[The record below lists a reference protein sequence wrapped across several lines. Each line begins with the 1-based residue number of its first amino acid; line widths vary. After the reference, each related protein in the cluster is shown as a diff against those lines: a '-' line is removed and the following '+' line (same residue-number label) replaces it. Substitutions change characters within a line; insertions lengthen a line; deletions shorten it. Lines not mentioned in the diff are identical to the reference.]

1 MNDARVQLQI
11 KCHFKHR
18 SWVEQLKYGL
28 VWKRRYQI
36 WKFISIENYV
46 YISLW
51 ARMIQEQTEFGV
63 RLLELLFEIRS
74 VNKNE
79 SQHRTK
85 YQCPFLLYLIWC
97 VHSFPL
103 LFWCLLS
110 IGIHFNLLAF
120 VHVVSFTAI

>member
-74 VNKNE
+74 VN
-79 SQHRTK
+79 
-85 YQCPFLLYLIWC
+85 
-97 VHSFPL
+97 
-103 LFWCLLS
+103 
-110 IGIHFNLLAF
+110 
-120 VHVVSFTAI
+120 